1 MARKVDASDII
12 KAYEPEPDEEVAEEQ
27 KGPSPFD
34 FIKSVSNT
42 KQDMIKDDP
51 EVIKSYNA
59 FIVNRGL
66 SYFPDTILLANDLNM
81 YPEIPSEAQYY
92 YYMGSIR
99 KGKRF
104 SKWHKPKKD
113 DDIGLIQKIYNVR
126 LEVAKQYYKLISE
139 KDMKRL
145 HELSDTGE
153 TPSKKKKINNTGD
166 VKII

>member
-1 MARKVDASDII
+1 MARTIDASDFI
-12 KAYEPEPDEEVAEEQ
+12 KAFTPEPEEVIEEQ

-51 EVIKSYNA
+51 EVIKNYNA
-59 FIVNRGL
+59 FIINRGL
-66 SYFPDTILLANDLNM
+66 SYFPDTVLIANDMNR
-81 YPEIPSEAQYY
+81 YSDIPAESQYY
-92 YYMGSIR
+92 YYMGAIR

-113 DDIGLIQKIYNVR
+113 ADIELIQKIYNVR
-126 LEVAKQYYKLISE
+126 LEVAKQYRKLISD
-139 KDMKRL
+139 KDMKQL

-153 TPSKKKKINNTGD
+153 KVTKKKKN
-166 VKII
+166 K

>member
-1 MARKVDASDII
+1 MARATIDASDFI
-12 KAYEPEPDEEVAEEQ
+12 KAFEAEPEEVIEEQ

-66 SYFPDTILLANDLNM
+66 SYFPDTVLIANDMNLF
-81 YPEIPSEAQYY
+81 PDIPAESQYY
-92 YYMGSIR
+92 YYMGAIR

-113 DDIGLIQKIYNVR
+113 ADIELIQKIYNVR
-126 LEVAKQYYKLISE
+126 LEVAKQYRKLISD
-139 KDMKRL
+139 KDMKKL

-153 TPSKKKKINNTGD
+153 KPKKINR
-166 VKII
+166 K

>member
-1 MARKVDASDII
+1 MARATIDASDFI
-12 KAYEPEPDEEVAEEQ
+12 KAYEPEPEEVIEEQ

-42 KQDMIKDDP
+42 KQDMIKSDP

-66 SYFPDTILLANDLNM
+66 SYFPDTVLIANDINM
-81 YPEIPSEAQYY
+81 YPDIPAESQYY
-92 YYMGSIR
+92 YYMGAIR

-113 DDIGLIQKIYNVR
+113 ADIELVQKIYNVR
-126 LEVAKQYYKLISE
+126 LEIARQYRKLISDE
-139 KDMKRL
+139 DMKKLR
-145 HELSDTGE
+145 ELSDTGE
-153 TPSKKKKINNTGD
+153 VNIRSC
-166 VKII
+166 

>member
-1 MARKVDASDII
+1 MARATINASDFI
-12 KAYEPEPDEEVAEEQ
+12 KAFEAEPEEVIEEQ

-66 SYFPDTILLANDLNM
+66 SYFPDTVLIANDMNLF
-81 YPEIPSEAQYY
+81 PDIPAESQYY
-92 YYMGSIR
+92 YYMGAIR

-113 DDIGLIQKIYNVR
+113 ADIELIQKIYNVR
-126 LEVAKQYYKLISE
+126 LEVAKQYRKLISD
-139 KDMKRL
+139 KDMKKL

-153 TPSKKKKINNTGD
+153 KPKKINR
-166 VKII
+166 K